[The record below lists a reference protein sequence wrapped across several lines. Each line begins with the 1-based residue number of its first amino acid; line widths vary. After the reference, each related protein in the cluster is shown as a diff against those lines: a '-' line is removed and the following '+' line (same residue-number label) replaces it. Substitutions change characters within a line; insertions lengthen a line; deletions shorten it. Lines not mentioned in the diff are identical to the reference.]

1 MKKIALESILSAFVT
16 VIGSSLFTL
25 LLSIPM
31 VEKGNIRI
39 GNIYKVD
46 EDILYRNIEVIN
58 YTNDYIDGLILKIP
72 NTCKIENEKF
82 ISSLVITKKENNL
95 NDYNVFSLDAIEP
108 KTSSL
113 ITIQVHKDD
122 IISIP
127 NYINKKFS
135 ITSGKHIEA
144 PLWKLVK
151 QVLPSFIV
159 YFILLS
165 IFQFF
170 ANKKSNELSEK
181 IEKSEKNRQIEV
193 DKISEKLDKEEQKI
207 AEAEKTIMDYKK
219 EQYLKTLF
227 IKKQLQDYEKELD
240 FWRNT
245 VRQVLFKGD
254 KKHTQAEKLFETV
267 TEQLE
272 TYTVKSK
279 KNLDLDE
286 ILFVADEFNKRENN
300 S

>member
-25 LLSIPM
+25 LLSIPIA
-31 VEKGNIRI
+31 EKGNIRI
-39 GNIYKVD
+39 SDIYKT
-46 EDILYRNIEVIN
+46 ESGTLSRNIEVIN

-72 NTCKIENEKF
+72 NTCKIENVKF
-82 ISSLVITKKENNL
+82 ISSLVITKRENKMI
-95 NDYNVFSLDAIEP
+95 DYNTFSLDMIEP

-113 ITIQVHKDD
+113 ITIQVQKDD
-122 IISIP
+122 IISFP
-127 NYINKKFS
+127 NYSSKKFS
-135 ITSGKHIEA
+135 VTSEKHIES
-144 PLWKLVK
+144 PIWKLIK

-170 ANKKSNELSEK
+170 ANKKSNELSEQ
-181 IEKSEKNRQIEV
+181 IEKSEKKRQVEV
-193 DKISEKLDKEEQKI
+193 DKLSEKLDKEEKKI
-207 AEAEKTIMDYKK
+207 EKTDKDLKEYKK
-219 EQYLKTLF
+219 NYYQKTLF

-254 KKHTQAEKLFETV
+254 KKHTQAENLFETV
-267 TEQLE
+267 TKQLE

-279 KNLDLDE
+279 QNLDLDE
-286 ILFVADEFNKRENN
+286 ILFVVDELNKQ

>member
-25 LLSIPM
+25 LLSIPIA
-31 VEKGNIRI
+31 EKGNIRI
-39 GNIYKVD
+39 SDIYKT
-46 EDILYRNIEVIN
+46 ESGTLSRNIEVIN

-72 NTCKIENEKF
+72 NTCKIENENF
-82 ISSLVITKKENNL
+82 ISSLVITKRENKMI
-95 NDYNVFSLDAIEP
+95 DYNTFSLDMIEP

-113 ITIQVHKDD
+113 ITIQVQKDD
-122 IISIP
+122 IISFP
-127 NYINKKFS
+127 NYSSKKFFV
-135 ITSGKHIEA
+135 TSEKHIES
-144 PLWKLVK
+144 PIWKLIK

-165 IFQFF
+165 IFRFF
-170 ANKKSNELSEK
+170 TNKKSNELSEQ
-181 IEKSEKNRQIEV
+181 IEKSEKKRQVEV
-193 DKISEKLDKEEQKI
+193 DKLSEKLDKEEKKI
-207 AEAEKTIMDYKK
+207 EKTDKDLKEYKK
-219 EQYLKTLF
+219 IYYQKTLF

-254 KKHTQAEKLFETV
+254 KKHTQAENLFETV
-267 TEQLE
+267 TKQLE

-279 KNLDLDE
+279 QNLDLDE
-286 ILFVADEFNKRENN
+286 ILFVVDELNKQ

>member
-25 LLSIPM
+25 LLSIPIA
-31 VEKGNIRI
+31 EKGNIRI
-39 GNIYKVD
+39 SDIYKT
-46 EDILYRNIEVIN
+46 ESGTLSRNIEVIN
-58 YTNDYIDGLILKIP
+58 YTNDYIDGLVLKIP
-72 NTCKIENEKF
+72 NTCKIENEKS
-82 ISSLVITKKENNL
+82 ISSLVITKRENKMI
-95 NDYNVFSLDAIEP
+95 DYNTFSLDMIEP

-113 ITIQVHKDD
+113 ITIQVQKDD
-122 IISIP
+122 IISFP
-127 NYINKKFS
+127 NYSSKKFS
-135 ITSGKHIEA
+135 VTSEKHIES
-144 PLWKLVK
+144 PIWKLIK

-170 ANKKSNELSEK
+170 ANKKSNELSEQ
-181 IEKSEKNRQIEV
+181 IEKSEKKRQVEV
-193 DKISEKLDKEEQKI
+193 DKLSEKLDKEEKKI
-207 AEAEKTIMDYKK
+207 EKTDKDLKEYKK
-219 EQYLKTLF
+219 NYYQKTLF

-254 KKHTQAEKLFETV
+254 KKHTQAENLFETV
-267 TEQLE
+267 TKQLE

-279 KNLDLDE
+279 QNLDLDE
-286 ILFVADEFNKRENN
+286 ILFVVDELNKQ

>member
-31 VEKGNIRI
+31 ADKGNIRI
-39 GNIYKVD
+39 GDIYKVE
-46 EDILYRNIEVIN
+46 EDTLYRNIEVIN
-58 YTNDYIDGLILKIP
+58 YTNDYIDGLFLKIP

-82 ISSLVITKKENNL
+82 ISSLVITKKENKL
-95 NDYNVFSLDAIEP
+95 NDYIMYSLDMIEP

-113 ITIQVHKDD
+113 ITIQVQKDD
-122 IISIP
+122 LISFP
-127 NYINKKFS
+127 NHSSKKFS
-135 ITSGKHIEA
+135 VTSGKHIES
-144 PLWKLVK
+144 PIWNLIK

-170 ANKKSNELSEK
+170 ANKKSNELTLK
-181 IEKSEKNRQIEV
+181 I
-193 DKISEKLDKEEQKI
+193 DKIDNERKSMNQKQEERIKETEIKMNTYV
-207 AEAEKTIMDYKK
+207 KDVN
-219 EQYLKTLF
+219 LKMTF
-227 IKKQLQDYEKELD
+227 IKKQLMDYEKELD

-254 KKHTQAEKLFETV
+254 KKHTQAEKLFDAV
-267 TEQLE
+267 TKQLE

-286 ILFVADEFNKRENN
+286 ILFVADELNKNENN